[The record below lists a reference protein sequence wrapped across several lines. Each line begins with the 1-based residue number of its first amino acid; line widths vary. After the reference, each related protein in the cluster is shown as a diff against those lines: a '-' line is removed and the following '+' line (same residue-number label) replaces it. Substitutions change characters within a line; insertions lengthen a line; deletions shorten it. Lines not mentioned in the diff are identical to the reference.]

1 MATSET
7 GHAKNV
13 ANFETL
19 ISFCTG
25 YGASYNP
32 SKSSNKLPTLTALL
46 TAAND
51 KMSVVKTAESSS
63 SDAVGVREVLFK
75 PLSKLT
81 TRVLNALAASE
92 VPAPSVDNAKT
103 IANKIQGKRATP
115 KNSPPP
121 LDPTV
126 PKEETPQN
134 ISASQMGF
142 DNRID
147 NLDKLIK
154 LLTAQTGYAP
164 NETELSTA
172 ALTTML
178 ANLKVANTAAI
189 NTNTDLS
196 NARIERDKVLYLP
209 ETGLVDIV
217 DDVKKYI
224 KSLFGV
230 STPQYKQISGL
241 KFTRPRK

>member
-1 MATSET
+1 MANSET

-13 ANFETL
+13 ANFEAL

-32 SKSSNKLPTLTALL
+32 SKSSIKLPTLTTLL

-51 KMSVVKTAESSS
+51 KMSEVKTAESAW
-63 SDAVGVREVLFK
+63 SDAVGAREILFK

-81 TRVLNALAASE
+81 TRVLNALASSD
-92 VPAPSVDNAKT
+92 VPASSVDNAKT

-121 LDPTV
+121 IDPAV

-154 LLTAQTGYAP
+154 LLIAQPGYAP
-164 NETELSTA
+164 NETV
-172 ALTTML
+172 LTTASLTTLL
-178 ANLKVANTAAI
+178 ADMRAANTAAI
-189 NTNTDLS
+189 GTNTVLS
-196 NARIERDKVLYLP
+196 NARIERDKVLYKP

-217 DDVKKYI
+217 DDVKKYV
-224 KSLFGV
+224 KSLFGA

>member
-1 MATSET
+1 MANLET

-13 ANFETL
+13 ANFEAL

-25 YGASYNP
+25 YGVSYNP
-32 SKSSNKLPTLTALL
+32 SKTSIKLPTLTTLHI
-46 TAAND
+46 TAKD
-51 KMSVVKTAESSS
+51 KMSVVKTAESAW

-92 VPAPSVDNAKT
+92 VSVPSVDNAKT

-115 KNSPPP
+115 KNSPHPV
-121 LDPTV
+121 DPAV

-147 NLDKLIK
+147 NLDKLIQ
-154 LLTAQTGYAP
+154 LLIAQPGYTP
-164 NETELSTA
+164 NETV
-172 ALTTML
+172 LTTASLTTLL
-178 ANLKVANTAAI
+178 ADMRAANTSAI
-189 NTNTDLS
+189 NTNTALS
-196 NARIERDKVLYLP
+196 NARIERDKVLYKP

-217 DDVKKYI
+217 DDVKKYV